1 MWWSS
6 FIVCTQ
12 THKQTNKQHLFS
24 LTIVETFESYTI
36 SIKAWP
42 YLLFHTFLWM
52 IAIVWLFGF
61 ISVLFGLCVPWTVRA
76 WVWVHIKFENMRPE
90 HTSHV
95 IYTLFQRVVN
105 LKYKWKLN
113 KNHSLLQSDREKSR
127 ERVNKCV
134 KGLFELMAENNQ
146 PEVEKRTTSTL
157 FVSLSTGLSVSPSF
171 SLSHMMMLFEKD
183 RHRKGKEEKK
193 LLNHFSFKYWTVLY
207 VCYVFVLCTKW

>member
-12 THKQTNKQHLFS
+12 THRQTNKQHLFS

-113 KNHSLLQSDREKSR
+113 KNHSLLQSDREKSKER
-127 ERVNKCV
+127 ERESQQMRQRSLWTNGRKQSARSGKKNNVNSFC
-134 KGLFELMAENNQ
+134 LFIDWSLCL
-146 PEVEKRTTSTL
+146 SLL
-157 FVSLSTGLSVSPSF
+157 FFLTHDDAV
-171 SLSHMMMLFEKD
+171 
-183 RHRKGKEEKK
+183 RKG
-193 LLNHFSFKYWTVLY
+193 ST
-207 VCYVFVLCTKW
+207 